1 MMDYNLAKAL
11 CTIGVKPFKN
21 PVVEIV
27 EPVPD
32 VAVNGN
38 GIGTTDVEAKG
49 EREKNS
55 GGMCHSIYLYYRFE
69 LLADAP

>member
-27 EPVPD
+27 EAVPD
-32 VAVNGN
+32 VVVNGN
-38 GIGTTDVEAKG
+38 GIAASDVEVKG

-55 GGMCHSIYLYYRFE
+55 GGMFHSIDLHF
-69 LLADAP
+69 

>member
-1 MMDYNLAKAL
+1 MDYNLAKAL

-21 PVVEIV
+21 PVIEIV

-32 VAVNGN
+32 AVVNGN
-38 GIGTTDVEAKG
+38 SIGAIEVEIKG

-55 GGMCHSIYLYYRFE
+55 GGMFHSIYLHY
-69 LLADAP
+69 